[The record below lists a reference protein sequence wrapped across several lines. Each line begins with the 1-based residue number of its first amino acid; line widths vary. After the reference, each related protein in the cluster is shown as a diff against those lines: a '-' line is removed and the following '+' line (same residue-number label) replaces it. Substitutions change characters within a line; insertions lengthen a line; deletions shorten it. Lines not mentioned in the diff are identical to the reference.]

1 MDHTRE
7 LPHCAMSNF
16 MIADARPNW
25 KEQPPRESLTGR
37 RSAAPQIFSY
47 PQVCRPILP
56 SFGGKADNVCSG

>member
-25 KEQPPRESLTGR
+25 KEQGATEARGTSDLTIRVRLNGD
-37 RSAAPQIFSY
+37 SVWGAA
-47 PQVCRPILP
+47 R
-56 SFGGKADNVCSG
+56 DD